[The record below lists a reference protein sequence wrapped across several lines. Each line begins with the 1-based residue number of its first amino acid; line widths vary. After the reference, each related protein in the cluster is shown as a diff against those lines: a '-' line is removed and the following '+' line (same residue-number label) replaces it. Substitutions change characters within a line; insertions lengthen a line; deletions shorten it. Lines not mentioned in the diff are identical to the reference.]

1 MNLSLAGGWSAA
13 FEQLIK
19 DNQNNALFA
28 IASGNN
34 NTNTVS
40 SPADLAKKYGN
51 VIAVGAS
58 WGARDWYSNAK
69 TPGERISYANWWGSD
84 YGDGLTLMASSEYI
98 TTSATRANSSTPY
111 EFGYESRF
119 NGTSAATP
127 NISGV
132 ASLIWSVNSTLTA
145 TQIKQI
151 MSETAYDLGPAGY
164 DTTYGNGFVNA
175 DAAVRRAIALARGVG

>member
-1 MNLSLAGGWSAA
+1 
-13 FEQLIK
+13 
-19 DNQNNALFA
+19 
-28 IASGNN
+28 
-34 NTNTVS
+34 
-40 SPADLAKKYGN
+40 
-51 VIAVGAS
+51 
-58 WGARDWYSNAK
+58 
-69 TPGERISYANWWGSD
+69 
-84 YGDGLTLMASSEYI
+84 MAPSEYI

-151 MSETAYDLGPAGY
+151 MSETAYDSGPAGY